1 MVRGLFKLAIFLLA
15 AHALFRFVPPYW
27 NHTRFASELDERAL
41 TWNQDSEPEVL
52 EHVLGIART
61 HAVPIGPEHVAV
73 RRERDRLFVDVLYS
87 RRIELLPSWKY
98 EWVFESNVDA
108 LMLPYARI
116 R

>member
-15 AHALFRFVPPYW
+15 AHALVRFVPPYW
-27 NHTRFASELDERAL
+27 SHTRFASELDERAL
-41 TWNQDSEPEVL
+41 TWSQDSEPDVL

-61 HAVPIGPEHVAV
+61 HGVPIDRDHVAV
-73 RRERDRLFVDVLYS
+73 RRERDQLFIDVRYA
-87 RRIELLPSWKY
+87 RRIELIPSWKY

-108 LMLPYARI
+108 RMLPSARI